1 MEIVFETPLYLWF
14 LLVVPLIIIAHY
26 FSLRYS
32 RKRAVKFANFIAL
45 ARVSEKV
52 GISSNNFIL
61 FLRVIVFVSVIFA
74 ISGTSVW
81 YSGTQIDADYIVVID
96 SSSSMLADDFFPT
109 RFDAAK
115 DAAKKFTDKLPI
127 YSSIGIIGF
136 SGTSYVAQPLTQDKQ
151 SLRRAVDNLD
161 IMKSGGTDIGGAI
174 ITATNLLISSSKPR
188 VVILITDGRSNV
200 GFEVGQAI
208 SYANNN
214 RIIVNTIGVGTEE
227 GYFLEVDEQLGPLG
241 VDTKELELIASS
253 TGGEF
258 YHPETIAELNKIY
271 EGISKVEKSKV
282 SLDLTFFLLVFILA
296 ILFVEW
302 ILINTKFR
310 IIP

>member
-1 MEIVFETPLYLWF
+1 MEVVFQNPLYLWF
-14 LLVVPLIIIAHY
+14 LLVVPLLIIAHY

-61 FLRVIVFVSVIFA
+61 FIRVIVFIAVIFA

-81 YSGTQIDADYIVVID
+81 YSGTQIDADYVIVID
-96 SSSSMLADDFFPT
+96 SSASMLADDFFPT
-109 RFDAAK
+109 RFDVAK
-115 DAAKKFTDKLPI
+115 DAAKKFTNSLPI
-127 YSSIGIIGF
+127 YTSIGVIGF
-136 SGTSYVAQPLTQDKQ
+136 SGTSYVAQPPTQDKQ
-151 SLRRAVDNLD
+151 SLARAIDNLD

-174 ITATNLLISSSKPR
+174 ITGTNLLISSPKPR

-214 RIIVNTIGVGTEE
+214 RIIVNTISVGTEE
-227 GYFLEVDEQLGPLG
+227 GYFLELDESLGPLG
-241 VDTKELELIASS
+241 VDAEELELIATS
-253 TGGEF
+253 TGGKF
-258 YHPETIAELNKIY
+258 YHPETITELNEIY
-271 EGISKVEKSKV
+271 KGISIVEKSKV
-282 SLDLTFFLLVFILA
+282 SLDLTFFLLIFILA
-296 ILFVEW
+296 ALFTEW
-302 ILINTKFR
+302 ILINTKYR
-310 IIP
+310 IVP